1 MRLTLFNQ
9 DIEFWVCEQMS
20 VYMVLNS
27 YLILIWSFHHA
38 WLILSSAFFN
48 QHN

>member
-9 DIEFWVCEQMS
+9 DIEFWVCEQMG

-27 YLILIWSFHHA
+27 YLILI
-38 WLILSSAFFN
+38 
-48 QHN
+48 